1 MNYRNS
7 IKPFFDFLFAF
18 LLLLLLS
25 PIIFIV
31 IVVLAVVNKGSVLF
45 IQLRPGLK
53 GRPFRIVKFK
63 TMRDVFDQ
71 DGNPLSDDLRLTF
84 VGKIIRKFSLDEILQ
99 LVNVLKGDMSIIG
112 PRPLLMKYL
121 PLYND
126 IQMKRHDVLPGI
138 SGWAQVNGRNNI
150 SWKKKFEYD
159 LEYIK
164 RQSFAFDCRIIF
176 MTLLR
181 VFLGSGVSQ
190 EGSKTTAEFSGKDD

>member
-1 MNYRNS
+1 MTYRNS

-25 PIIFIV
+25 PLIFIV
-31 IVVLAVVNKGSVLF
+31 IIVLAVVNKGAVLF
-45 IQLRPGLK
+45 VQLRPGLK
-53 GRPFRIVKFK
+53 GGPFKIIKFK

-71 DGNPLSDDLRLTF
+71 DGNPLSDDLRLTI

-121 PLYND
+121 PLYSED
-126 IQMKRHDVLPGI
+126 QMKRHDVLPGI
-138 SGWAQVNGRNNI
+138 TGWAQVNGRNNI
-150 SWKKKFEYD
+150 SWKRKFVLD

-164 RQSFAFDCRIIF
+164 RQSFAFDCQILL

-181 VFLGSGVSQ
+181 VFSGSGVNK
-190 EGSKTTAEFSGKDD
+190 EGSNTTTEFLGGED